1 MFRRK
6 LTALDY
12 HNPAGFNCK
21 GEEAAPGPQRVRDPP
36 AAALSAHA
44 PGLSTRTVRG
54 LVSPA
59 PLSSR
64 PQTPVFPHL
73 SFPAT
78 HSCLGIAPFCTC

>member
-21 GEEAAPGPQRVRDPP
+21 GEEAAPGPQRDRDRP
-36 AAALSAHA
+36 AAAFSAPA
-44 PGLSTRTVRG
+44 SGLSTWTVRG

-59 PLSSR
+59 PFSS
-64 PQTPVFPHL
+64 QPHNLTHPLGL
-73 SFPAT
+73 SFSVTAQV
-78 HSCLGIAPFCTC
+78 H